1 MKKMKALIDLI
12 PLFIFLSLLLVLYLN
27 LIQAHLKIEKEIKD
41 ATNEIK
47 CKAIL
52 LDLKFE
58 NFSEEELLLLE
69 KINNAN
75 CNFSIN

>member
-1 MKKMKALIDLI
+1 MKALVDLI
-12 PLFIFLSLLLVLYLN
+12 PLFIFLSFLLALYLN
-27 LIQAHLKIEKEIKD
+27 LIQTRLRIENEIKY

-52 LDLKFE
+52 LNLKFE
-58 NFSEEELLLLE
+58 NLSEEELLLLE

-75 CNFSIN
+75 CNFSIG

>member
-1 MKKMKALIDLI
+1 MKALVDLI
-12 PLFIFLSLLLVLYLN
+12 PLFIFLSFLLALYLN
-27 LIQAHLKIEKEIKD
+27 LIQTRLRIENEIKD

-52 LDLKFE
+52 LNLKFE
-58 NFSEEELLLLE
+58 NLSEEELLLLE

-75 CNFSIN
+75 CNFSIS

>member
-1 MKKMKALIDLI
+1 MKALVDLI
-12 PLFIFLSLLLVLYLN
+12 PLFIFLSFLLALYLN
-27 LIQAHLKIEKEIKD
+27 LIQTRLRIENELKY

-52 LDLKFE
+52 LNLKFE
-58 NFSEEELLLLE
+58 NLSEEELLLLE

-75 CNFSIN
+75 CNFSIS

>member
-1 MKKMKALIDLI
+1 MKGLVDLI
-12 PLFIFLSLLLVLYLN
+12 PLFIFLSFLLALYLN
-27 LIQAHLKIEKEIKD
+27 LIQTRLRIENEIKY

-52 LDLKFE
+52 LNLKFE
-58 NFSEEELLLLE
+58 NLSEEELLLLE

-75 CNFSIN
+75 CNFSIG

>member
-1 MKKMKALIDLI
+1 MKALVDLI
-12 PLFIFLSLLLVLYLN
+12 PLFIFLSFLLALYLN
-27 LIQAHLKIEKEIKD
+27 LIQTRLRIENEIKD

-52 LDLKFE
+52 LNLKFE
-58 NFSEEELLLLE
+58 NLSEEELLLLE

-75 CNFSIN
+75 CNFSIG

>member
-1 MKKMKALIDLI
+1 MKALVDLI
-12 PLFIFLSLLLVLYLN
+12 PLFIFLSFLLALYLN
-27 LIQAHLKIEKEIKD
+27 LIQIRLRIENELKY

-52 LDLKFE
+52 LNLKFE
-58 NFSEEELLLLE
+58 NLSEEELLLLE

-75 CNFSIN
+75 CNFSIS